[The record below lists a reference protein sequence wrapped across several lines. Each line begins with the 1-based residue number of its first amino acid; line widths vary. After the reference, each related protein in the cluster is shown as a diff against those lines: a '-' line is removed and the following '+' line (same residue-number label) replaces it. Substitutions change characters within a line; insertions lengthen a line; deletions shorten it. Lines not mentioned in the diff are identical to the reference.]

1 MNILR
6 IVAWDLRRV
15 GKDWMAA
22 VWMLAMPLVMAF
34 VFGSAMRNNGP
45 QTTWVPVIDLDQHE
59 LSAIFIEQLR
69 QDGYYIEI
77 KSPESQQDL
86 KKNWPYGI
94 VIPAGFG
101 DAVLKGQQVK
111 ISFVKGSAPQDKI
124 LQVQSLLTHAIIRF
138 TKGLALADLSQRPW
152 DEKSRTALQDALARP
167 QLLTVAQRNYR
178 TLRPPPAGFNQ
189 SLPGMLV
196 MFVMQMVLTY
206 GGTALVSDR
215 LGGQL
220 RRLLVMPLRRFEP
233 HAAKVLA
240 RLLLAFVQA
249 VLMLAGGSL
258 LFHIPLG
265 DHPLFLL
272 PVILCL
278 AAFAGCLSMLGGM
291 LCRTEK
297 QVILVAI
304 FSAMVMSAL
313 GGCWWPI
320 EIVPS
325 SFKVIAMLM
334 PSYWAMH
341 GLQSVMYFGR
351 SYEVLTFECPIL
363 LGFALLFGA
372 LALLAARMV
381 NRRGGAETA

>member
-1 MNILR
+1 
-6 IVAWDLRRV
+6 
-15 GKDWMAA
+15 
-22 VWMLAMPLVMAF
+22 
-34 VFGSAMRNNGP
+34 
-45 QTTWVPVIDLDQHE
+45 
-59 LSAIFIEQLR
+59 
-69 QDGYYIEI
+69 
-77 KSPESQQDL
+77 
-86 KKNWPYGI
+86 
-94 VIPAGFG
+94 
-101 DAVLKGQQVK
+101 
-111 ISFVKGSAPQDKI
+111 
-124 LQVQSLLTHAIIRF
+124 
-138 TKGLALADLSQRPW
+138 
-152 DEKSRTALQDALARP
+152 
-167 QLLTVAQRNYR
+167 
-178 TLRPPPAGFNQ
+178 
-189 SLPGMLV
+189 MLV

-206 GGTALVSDR
+206 GGATLVNDR

-265 DHPLFLL
+265 DQPLFLL

-278 AAFAGCLSMLGGM
+278 AAFAGCLSMLAGM

-351 SYEVLTFECPIL
+351 SYEVLTFDCPIL